1 MSGPIPKELGDK
13 HFPELGNQFVIGLE
27 NVGVTVVD
35 ATLQMNTA
43 ATSAN
48 LVDFPP
54 NVSGVPSNVIVH
66 SLGAVPKAVFGHP
79 LNTSVI
85 GVGFNLL
92 TADNSAV
99 YLYGTV
105 TESVRP
111 KAVAMR
117 FYIIR

>member
-1 MSGPIPKELGDK
+1 MAEAKQLGDK
-13 HFPELGNQFVIGLE
+13 HFPGLGLTYLIGLK

-43 ATSAN
+43 ATAAN

-54 NVSGVPSNVIVH
+54 NVTGVPSNVIVH

-79 LNTSVI
+79 LNSSVI

-105 TESVRP
+105 SVSVMP